1 MAARGDLE
9 KWVLGAVRDRGGE
22 ATVLEVAKAIW
33 NKHEGELC
41 SSGDLF
47 GTWQHDMRWAADRLR
62 KAGKLTL
69 SERKWVLA

>member
-1 MAARGDLE
+1 M
-9 KWVLGAVRDRGGE
+9 
-22 ATVLEVAKAIW
+22 LEVAKAIW
-33 NKHEGELC
+33 NKHEGELR

-62 KAGKLTL
+62 KAGRLTL